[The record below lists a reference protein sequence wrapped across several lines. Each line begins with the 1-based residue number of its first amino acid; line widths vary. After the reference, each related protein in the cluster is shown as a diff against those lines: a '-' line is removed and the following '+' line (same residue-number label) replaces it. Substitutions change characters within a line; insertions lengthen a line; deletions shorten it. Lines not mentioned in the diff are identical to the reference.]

1 MKKVLLLALMLNIC
15 TVLSVCAQNT
25 SDLRQKAIAESKRFY
40 NELKAYNK
48 SQDFEL
54 AVNIDVDMPVK
65 NVVEEYEKVSRS
77 YVNLFK
83 AYYNCFDGEGERAV
97 SSPGWEIH
105 NLAVRNTELMMSLYW
120 MLLKLKLMEQV
131 YFQNPT
137 DQGLRNQVLK
147 SRQEFKERYFNSGYA
162 D

>member
-77 YVNLFK
+77 FKNLFK
-83 AYYNCFDGEGERAV
+83 DYYNFLGDPWSAKIIIILALLWRWTGYNMVFYLSGLQ
-97 SSPGWEIH
+97 
-105 NLAVRNTELMMSLYW
+105 NLLC
-120 MLLKLKLMEQV
+120 
-131 YFQNPT
+131 
-137 DQGLRNQVLK
+137 G
-147 SRQEFKERYFNSGYA
+147 G
-162 D
+162 